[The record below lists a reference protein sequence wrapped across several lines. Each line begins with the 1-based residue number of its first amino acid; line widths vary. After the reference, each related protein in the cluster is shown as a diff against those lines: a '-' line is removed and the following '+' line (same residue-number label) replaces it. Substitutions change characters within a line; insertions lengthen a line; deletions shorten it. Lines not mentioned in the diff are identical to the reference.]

1 MTLSKQNQTL
11 HELALK
17 LSREFRLAET
27 ALIEVIARVERERLF
42 QKLGRASLFEYVLK
56 DLGHTESVAAM
67 LIAVSRKAMRHP
79 ELRAAIASGSLSA
92 SKASRMVSALTVEN
106 ATELVEFAS
115 THTSAQIDREVARRN
130 PGAARK
136 PRVRQVSE
144 DLVSISLVLPREAY
158 ERLQRVAD
166 LEAQRTGAHVDLAG
180 TVDAGSVEYLK
191 HRDPV
196 EKAKRAQAKTA
207 PPRRPCLNKD
217 PKYRTP
223 LTAQEKHAVF
233 ARDGGR
239 CTHVGAD
246 GIRCSRERWLH
257 VHHLRPVGMG
267 GGNEPENLTT
277 VCTTHHELAHQMA
290 FGIDV
295 IRDVSV
301 PWASPADLAQG
312 SSLNCF

>member
-11 HELALK
+11 HELGLK
-17 LSREFRLAET
+17 LSREFRRAET

-42 QKLGRASLFEYVLK
+42 QKLGRASLFEYVVK

-67 LIAVSRKAMRHP
+67 LIAVSRKAMRHS

-92 SKASRMVSALTVEN
+92 SKASRIVSALTVQN
-106 ATELVEFAS
+106 AAELVEFAS

-130 PGAARK
+130 PGAK
-136 PRVRQVSE
+136 QKTRVRQVSDE
-144 DLVSISLVLPREAY
+144 LVSISLTMPREAY
-158 ERLQRVAD
+158 ERLRRVGD

-180 TVDAGSVEYLK
+180 TVDAGSCEYLK

-196 EKAKRAQAKTA
+196 AKARRAHAKPA
-207 PPRRPCLNKD
+207 PAQLLCLNRARN
-217 PKYRTP
+217 YRTP
-223 LTAQEKHAVF
+223 LTAKEKHAVF

-246 GIRCSRERWLH
+246 GVRCTRERWLH
-257 VHHLRPVGMG
+257 VHHFRPVGMG

-277 VCTTHHELAHQMA
+277 LCTTHHELAHQMA
-290 FGIDV
+290 FGIDGQ
-295 IRDVSV
+295 VSWV
-301 PWASPADLAQG
+301 RAPVVEY
-312 SSLNCF
+312 CV

>member
-11 HELALK
+11 HELAIK
-17 LSREFRLAET
+17 LSRDFRKAET
-27 ALIEVIARVERERLF
+27 ALIDVIAQVERERLF
-42 QKLGRASLFEYVLK
+42 QKLGRASLFEYVVR

-79 ELRAAIASGSLSA
+79 ELRAAIASGKLSA
-92 SKASRMVSALTVEN
+92 SKASRMVSALTSEN
-106 ATELVEFAS
+106 ARELVDFAS
-115 THTSAQIDREVARRN
+115 THTSAQIDREAARRN
-130 PGAARK
+130 PGAQRK

-144 DLVSISLVLPREAY
+144 DLVSIALMMPREAY

-196 EKAKRAQAKTA
+196 EKAKRAQAKRQPA
-207 PPRRPCLNKD
+207 RRPCLNRK
-217 PKYRTP
+217 PNYRTP

-246 GIRCSRERWLH
+246 GIRCSRERCLH

-290 FGIDV
+290 FGIEGQ
-295 IRDVSV
+295 VSWV
-301 PWASPADLAQG
+301 RASVVAY
-312 SSLNCF
+312 C

>member
-1 MTLSKQNQTL
+1 MTLSKQNQML

-17 LSREFRLAET
+17 LSREFRRAET

-42 QKLGRASLFEYVLK
+42 QKLGRASLFEYVVR

-92 SKASRMVSALTVEN
+92 SKASRMVSALTAEN
-106 ATELVEFAS
+106 AAELVAFAS

-130 PGAARK
+130 PGVQQK
-136 PRVRQVSE
+136 PRVKQLSE
-144 DLVSISLVLPREAY
+144 DLVSISLTMPRDAY

-196 EKAKRAQAKTA
+196 EKAKRARAKTA
-207 PPRRPCLNKD
+207 KPKRLCLNKV
-217 PKYRTP
+217 PKHRTP

-246 GIRCSRERWLH
+246 GVRCSRERWLH

-277 VCTTHHELAHQMA
+277 LCTSHHELSHQMA
-290 FGIDV
+290 FGIDGQ
-295 IRDVSV
+295 VSWV
-301 PWASPADLAQG
+301 RAPVVEYHL
-312 SSLNCF
+312 SS